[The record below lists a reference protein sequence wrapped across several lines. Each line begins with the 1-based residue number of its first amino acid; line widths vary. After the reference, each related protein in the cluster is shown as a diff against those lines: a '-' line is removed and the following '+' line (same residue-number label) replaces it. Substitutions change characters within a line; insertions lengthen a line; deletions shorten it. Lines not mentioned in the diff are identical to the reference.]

1 MPRRSAGFQTGLER
15 VGGLAD
21 TLQQQDT
28 ASRFGN
34 RRSANDVLTNLYS
47 FSGTTDGTN
56 PYAGLVRGNDG
67 NLYGTTSSGGTN
79 NLGTVFKISSNGAL
93 TRLCSFNG
101 TNGAAPYGALVQG
114 PDGSFYGTTY
124 AGGASNSPMTDPD
137 EWDGHTLVERG
148 GGTNLSGAILG

>member
-1 MPRRSAGFQTGLER
+1 

-114 PDGSFYGTTY
+114 PDGSFYGTTC

-137 EWDGHTLVERG
+137 EWDGHTHVERG
-148 GGTNLSGAILG
+148 GGTKLSSAILG